1 MADLLGILQ
10 EKERHFKHALKMV
23 NLGYWYWVPATNELV
38 WSDESFRLLGF
49 DPEEKLEPSME
60 LFMKNIHPED
70 QARVQATNGQVMETG
85 EAPLM
90 EYRVVRSPDDIIVVA
105 ARAEL
110 IKNAD
115 GTPKYLFGTVQDVT
129 AQKELQ
135 FKLETSMEKA
145 EKANQAKSDFLASM
159 THELRT
165 PLNSILGFTQILE
178 MDDLHGSQKD
188 SVNEIIRAGNQ
199 LIGLVN
205 EVLDLAEMESSG
217 FSLSLESVNL
227 SLVIEECLSLLRL
240 MLEEKAITVITDLAD
255 FRHSHIKADNVRIKQ
270 ILLNLLSNAIKY
282 NKQGGQITISV
293 EALDDNVRFVV
304 EDTGCGISESNQQKV
319 FYPFERLGHENSTI
333 SGTGVGLVI
342 AKKIVEAMSGYIGFT
357 SSEGVG
363 SRFWFGL
370 PGVMETLVCET
381 PEVDSNTSDINLE
394 LEKTNLNILYVEDNP
409 ANLKLIEMAFSNVEG
424 VTILSASTP
433 KLGLD
438 LIKHHDLDLIIL
450 DINLPQ
456 MSGYDILE
464 IIKSMPKATNIPVI
478 ALSANV
484 KPKDVEKGLAVGF
497 VDYFTKPVD
506 LYKLKDY
513 VNGLLEA
520 KRSTSNI

>member
-1 MADLLGILQ
+1 MADLLAILQ
-10 EKERHFKHALKMV
+10 EKEGHFKHALKMV

-135 FKLETSMEKA
+135 YKLEQSMERA
-145 EKANQAKSDFLASM
+145 EKASQAKSDFLASM

-178 MDDLHGSQKD
+178 MDDLYGTQKD

-217 FSLSLESVNL
+217 FSLSLEPVNL
-227 SLVIEECLSLLRL
+227 SVAIEDSLSLLRL
-240 MLEEKAITVITDLAD
+240 MLEEKAISVVADLGQ
-255 FRHSHIKADNVRIKQ
+255 FRHSYIKADNVRFKQ

-282 NKQGGQITISV
+282 NKQGGEITISV
-293 EALDDNVRFVV
+293 EARENDVRVIV

-319 FYPFERLGHENSTI
+319 FQPFERLGHENSTI

-342 AKKIVEAMSGYIGFT
+342 AKKIAEAMSGYIGFT
-357 SSEGVG
+357 SNEGGG

-370 PGVMETLVCET
+370 PGVIETVVDEKPETVSLVDDVT
-381 PEVDSNTSDINLE
+381 KKLE
-394 LEKTNLNILYVEDNP
+394 QTNLNVLYIEDNP

-424 VTILSASTP
+424 VSILSASTP

-456 MSGYDILE
+456 MSGHDILE
-464 IIKSMPKATNIPVI
+464 IIKSMPKAANIPVI

-484 KPKDVEKGLAVGF
+484 KPKDVEKSLAAGF
-497 VDYFTKPVD
+497 DDYFTKPVD

-513 VNGLLEA
+513 VNSLREA
-520 KRSTSNI
+520 KRSMSNI